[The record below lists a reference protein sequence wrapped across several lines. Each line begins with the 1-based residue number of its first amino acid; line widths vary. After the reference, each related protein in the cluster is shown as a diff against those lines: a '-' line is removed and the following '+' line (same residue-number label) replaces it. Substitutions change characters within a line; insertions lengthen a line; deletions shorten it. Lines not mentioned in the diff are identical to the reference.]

1 MSTLRTARLPE
12 VAEISRAKK
21 GQIYPGGETLIVLSA
36 AHGCDEM
43 VKYHRDPGEISTRYA
58 VVVPDERFDP
68 EYFAIAVEKGLPEF
82 IHKYLTTIN
91 LQFSA
96 LDFFKIEYHES
107 REYQLEVVRAM
118 REASKMIEAEEKE
131 IQKLKELKSF
141 YLSMMFPLTR

>member
-1 MSTLRTARLPE
+1 MNTLKTARLPE

-21 GQIYPGGETLIVLSA
+21 GQIYPGGETLIELSA
-36 AHGCDEM
+36 TKGTT
-43 VKYHRDPGEISTRYA
+43 KYHRDSGEISTRYA

-68 EYFAIAVEKGLPEF
+68 EYFEIAVEKGLPEF

>member
-21 GQIYPGGETLIVLSA
+21 GQIYRGGETLITLSA
-36 AHGCDEM
+36 VNGYEM
-43 VKYHRDPGEISTRYA
+43 VKYHRDSGEISTRYA

-68 EYFAIAVEKGLPEF
+68 EYFAIAVEKGFPEF

>member
-21 GQIYPGGETLIVLSA
+21 GQIYPGGETLITLSA
-36 AHGCDEM
+36 VNGYEM
-43 VKYHRDPGEISTRYA
+43 IKYHHDPSEISTRYA

-91 LQFSA
+91 LQISA